1 MLHLNQHALTRPIW
15 SPLTEVD
22 IVVDGKKIVT
32 LEGAPKFQ
40 FFGEAMIYKGVVAN
54 RQRTATVVVSSNTC
68 SVLAFR
74 RHVFRALCRQKII
87 DEKCMESLRVVGE
100 KRQKELIHLATLN
113 QEDGDRRQRES
124 YGVYD

>member
-100 KRQKELIHLATLN
+100 KKK
-113 QEDGDRRQRES
+113 DGDRRQRES